1 MSNIKLI
8 ATDMDGTFL
17 KEDGSYDKNRL
28 SRLLPKLKEQ
38 GILFTVASG
47 RAMIALE
54 KVFSGFEHDLAF
66 VAENGSFVL
75 HDNKVLFEA
84 KMEKNFYLKLTGL
97 LDDLPDLTGYMLSGR
112 QRAYALETAS
122 ADYIDFVK
130 DYYENVQR
138 VTDLADID
146 DDIFKITVN
155 FKEETIHE
163 REAWLNQHLDGATA
177 MTTGFQSLDI
187 VLANVDKSTGL
198 AAMCQKLDI
207 NPDQVLAFGDNMN
220 DYQML
225 KFAGQ
230 AIATDNARQEVKAIT
245 DQVIGHCNDEAVI
258 SYMEGLVE

>member
-28 SRLLPKLKEQ
+28 SRLLPKLKEK

-75 HDNKVLFEA
+75 HDNQVLFEA

-97 LDDLPDLTGYMLSGR
+97 LDDLPDLTGYMLSGC
-112 QRAYALETAS
+112 QGAYALETAS

-187 VLANVDKSTGL
+187 
-198 AAMCQKLDI
+198 

-230 AIATDNARQEVKAIT
+230 AIATDNARQEVKAIA

>member
-1 MSNIKLI
+1 MSKIKLI

-17 KEDGSYDKNRL
+17 KGDGSYDRERF

-38 GILFTVASG
+38 DILFTVASG

-54 KVFSGFEHDLAF
+54 KVFAGFEQDLAF

-75 HDNKVLFEA
+75 YNDRVLFEA
-84 KMEKNFYLKLTGL
+84 KMESDFYLKITDL
-97 LDDLPDLTGYMLSGR
+97 LDSLPDLTGYMLSGR
-112 QRAYALETAS
+112 RGAYALETVS
-122 ADYIDFVK
+122 DEYINFSK

-138 VTDLADID
+138 VSSLADVS

-155 FKEETIHE
+155 FTQETIHQ

-177 MTTGFQSLDI
+177 MTTGFESLDI
-187 VLANVDKSTGL
+187 VLSNVDKSTGL
-198 AAMCQKLDI
+198 AAMCQKLGLA
-207 NPDQVLAFGDNMN
+207 PDQVLAFGDNMN

-225 KFAGQ
+225 EFAGQ
-230 AIATDNARQEVKAIT
+230 AVATANARQEVKAISN
-245 DQVIGHCNDEAVI
+245 QVIGHCNEESVI